1 MHSFWFNLLCSVLVL
16 RQTLLSEQMVR
27 NATDME
33 TILSNCI
40 KQLSE
45 LLDSSEDVGINE
57 IIETLCKFAESDSS
71 GDGDDVKI
79 QSRKNIMAR
88 FLTKSLQDGDL
99 VFSKV
104 SRAVY
109 SAARGV
115 VLGGSGPGGRALAE
129 TALRQVGAAALLD
142 DVVESATV
150 VLVAAAVSCRVH
162 GPWYDDLVEKM

>member
-1 MHSFWFNLLCSVLVL
+1 
-16 RQTLLSEQMVR
+16 MVC

-33 TILSNCI
+33 TIVSNCI

-57 IIETLCKFAESDSS
+57 IIKTLGKFAESNNS
-71 GDGDDVKI
+71 GDGDDVKAEL
-79 QSRKNIMAR
+79 RKNIMVR
-88 FLTKSLQDGDL
+88 FLTKSLQDGDP

-109 SAARGV
+109 LATRGV
-115 VLGGSGPGGRALAE
+115 ILGGSGPGGRALAVM
-129 TALRQVGAAALLD
+129 ALRQVGAAALLD

-150 VLVAAAVSCRVH
+150 VLVAAAVSCSVH
-162 GPWYDDLVEKM
+162 GPWYDELVEKM